1 MQFNVSDEDIRHAK
15 WPHDLFLIN
24 LIFNHILMFAAF
36 LSASS
41 LWEWVIL
48 VPSASLL
55 ILLYTIWRA
64 RKAQRVDSW
73 YVMCHWQ
80 ICYRRS
86 KMFIGMIVLMLLAI
100 IGVMVISGGNPT
112 PMQIAPAGAVILPTM
127 VMVLVLIILET
138 ESLDDARKGRVPDSV
153 VERYPEPEGR
163 YQPLEQ

>member
-1 MQFNVSDEDIRHAK
+1 MRFNVSDEDVNKAK

-55 ILLYTIWRA
+55 ILLYTLWRA
-64 RKAQRVDSW
+64 RKALKIDSW
-73 YVMCHWQ
+73 YVKCHWQ
-80 ICYRRS
+80 ICYKRS
-86 KMFIGMIVLMLLAI
+86 KMFIGMILLMLFAMAAVLL
-100 IGVMVISGGNPT
+100 VSGGDPE
-112 PMQIAPAGAVILPTM
+112 PQHIALGGAAVLPTM

-153 VERYPEPEGR
+153 VERFPEGR
-163 YQPLEQ
+163 YAAAED

>member
-1 MQFNVSDEDIRHAK
+1 MQFQVSDEDIHKAK

-41 LWEWVIL
+41 LWQWVIL
-48 VPSASLL
+48 VPIASLL
-55 ILLYTIWRA
+55 ILVYTMWRA
-64 RKAQRVDSW
+64 RKSLKIDSW
-73 YVMCHWQ
+73 YVKCHWQ
-80 ICYRRS
+80 ICFKRS

-100 IGVMVISGGNPT
+100 ATVMIISGGHPK
-112 PMQIAPAGAVILPTM
+112 PQQIAIGGAAVLPTM

-153 VERYPEPEGR
+153 VKRFPEGQ
-163 YQPLEQ
+163 YEPAQH

>member
-1 MQFNVSDEDIRHAK
+1 MQFSVSDEDIHKAK

-41 LWEWVIL
+41 LWQWVIV
-48 VPSASLL
+48 VPIASLL
-55 ILLYTIWRA
+55 ILLYTMWRA
-64 RKAQRVDSW
+64 RKSLRVDSW

-80 ICYRRS
+80 ICFKRS
-86 KMFIGMIVLMLLAI
+86 KMFIGMILLMLAAI
-100 IGVMVISGGNPT
+100 GAVLLFSGGDPG
-112 PMQIAPAGAVILPTM
+112 PQQIALAGAAVLPTM

-153 VERYPEPEGR
+153 VERYPQGR
-163 YQPLEQ
+163 YTPVEE